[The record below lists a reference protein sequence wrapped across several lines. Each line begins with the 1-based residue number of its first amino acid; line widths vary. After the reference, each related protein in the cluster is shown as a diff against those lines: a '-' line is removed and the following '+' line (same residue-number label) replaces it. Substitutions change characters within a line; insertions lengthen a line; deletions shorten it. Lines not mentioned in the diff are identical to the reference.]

1 MFNLRFAA
9 RRFHPAYLILA
20 FALFSACSPKQPAT
34 PPVAKIIP
42 NTTVIHGD
50 TLVDNYYWLRDKTNP
65 EVIKYLEDENAY
77 TKSVMKH
84 TEKLQKKLY
93 KEMLGRIQETDLSV
107 PSRKDDY
114 FYYQRTV
121 KGKQYPIYC
130 RKKGNLNAAEEI
142 LLDQNELAKGHS
154 YLEVGVYNVSPDHR
168 ILAYSVDANGSE
180 QYDLRFKDLG
190 TGRTLSET
198 IPNTYYGAE
207 WANDN
212 KTFFYTTLDSIGRPY
227 RLFRHEIGTDPKN
240 DALVFEEPDEA
251 FYMNFF
257 KTKSEEFLMIGLGSM
272 TTTEVYF
279 IRADQPTSQPT
290 SIAKRKS
297 GIEYN
302 VDHHGDYFYIIS
314 NENALNFKLMK
325 APVAAFARKN
335 WKEVI
340 AHRTDVK
347 LEGVD
352 FFRNY
357 QIVYER
363 ELGLEKILVTNLADG
378 QSHYIDFPE
387 PVYSV
392 FPSNNPEFDTEVFRF
407 TYMSMITPKS
417 VFDYNLKTKTRELKK
432 QDKVL
437 GEFTSSDYV
446 TERIFAPAS
455 DGKQIP
461 ISLVYQKGLK
471 KDGTAPLFL
480 YAYGSYGSSI
490 DPTFSSSRL
499 SLLNRGFVYAIAHIR
514 GGGEM
519 GRQWYDDG
527 KMMKKKNTFTDFIA
541 CADYLIAQK
550 YTNKDKLVA
559 SGGSAGGLLMGAI
572 VNMRPELFKAV
583 VVHVPFVDVIN
594 TMLDPTIPLTVIE
607 YEEWGNPNI
616 LKEYKYMKTYS
627 PYDNVVAKEYPN
639 LLITAGLNDPR
650 VAYWEPAKWTAKLR
664 ALKTDNN
671 RLILKT
677 NMGKGHFSATGRYD
691 YLHDLAFEYT
701 FVFDVLNIQN

>member
-1 MFNLRFAA
+1 MSNLRIAA
-9 RRFHPAYLILA
+9 RRFYPVNLILA
-20 FALFSACSPKQPAT
+20 FVLLSACSPKQPVTA
-34 PPVAKIIP
+34 PVAHIIP
-42 NTTVIHGD
+42 KTTVIHGD
-50 TLVDNYYWLRDKTNP
+50 TLVDNYYWLREKTNP
-65 EVIKYLEDENAY
+65 EVIKYLEEENAY
-77 TKSVMKH
+77 TASVMKH

-114 FYYQRTV
+114 FYYKRTV

-154 YLEVGVYNVSPDHR
+154 YLEIGVYNVSPDHR
-168 ILAYSVDANGSE
+168 ILAYSIDANGSE
-180 QYDLRFKDLG
+180 QYDLRFKDLS
-190 TGRTLSET
+190 TGQTLSDT
-198 IPNTYYGAE
+198 IPNTSYGAE

-227 RLFRHEIGTDPKN
+227 KLFRHEIRTDPKN
-240 DALVFEEPDEA
+240 DVLVFEEPDESY
-251 FYMNFF
+251 YMNFF
-257 KTKSEEFLMIGLGSM
+257 KTRSEEFLMIELGSM

-279 IRADQPTSQPT
+279 IRANQPTSQPT

-297 GIEYN
+297 GVEYYA
-302 VDHHGDYFYIIS
+302 DHHGDYFYIIT

-325 APVAAFARKN
+325 APVAALARKN
-335 WKEVI
+335 WQEVI
-340 AHRTDVK
+340 AHRSDVK

-352 FFRNY
+352 FFRDY

-363 ELGLEKILVTNLADG
+363 ELGLENILVTNLTDG
-378 QSHYIDFPE
+378 QSYPIDFPE

-392 FPSNNPEFDTEVFRF
+392 YPSDNPEFDSEVFRF
-407 TYMSMITPKS
+407 SYTSMITPKS

-437 GEFTSSDYV
+437 GEFASSDYI

-461 ISLVYQKGLK
+461 ISLVFKKGLQ

-480 YAYGSYGSSI
+480 YAYGSYGSST
-490 DPTFSSSRL
+490 DPYFSSSRL
-499 SLLNRGFVYAIAHIR
+499 SLLNRGFIYAIAHVR

-527 KMMKKKNTFTDFIA
+527 KMMNKKNTFTDFVA
-541 CADYLIAQK
+541 CAEYLIAQK

-583 VVHVPFVDVIN
+583 IANVPFVDVIN
-594 TMLDPTIPLTVIE
+594 TMLDPTIPLTVTE

-616 LKEYKYMKTYS
+616 LKEYEYMKTYS
-627 PYDNVVAKEYPN
+627 PYDNVVAKDYLN
-639 LLITAGLNDPR
+639 LLVTAGLNDPR

-677 NMGKGHFSATGRYD
+677 DMGKGHFSASGRYD
-691 YLHDLAFEYT
+691 YLRDLAFEYA
-701 FVFDVLNIQN
+701 FVFDVLNIQY